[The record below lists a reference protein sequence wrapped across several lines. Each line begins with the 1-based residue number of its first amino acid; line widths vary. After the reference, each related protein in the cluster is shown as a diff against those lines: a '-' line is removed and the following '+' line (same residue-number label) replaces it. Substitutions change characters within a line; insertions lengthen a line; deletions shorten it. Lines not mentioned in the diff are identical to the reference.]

1 MFVFENC
8 IFTCI
13 TDIWYGSYAGKIDVF
28 FWELQFCQ
36 VKHQKTDKN
45 ESRGPPGRSK
55 RLKKKQ
61 KIDQTPP
68 GELGFGALTPFLSK
82 KSVQRV
88 KLPSPEDPKI
98 NENEV
103 EKAVFLSHGPGNLFP
118 NDFGW
123 FGEAR
128 TLEFHAPMQVK
139 HHIFKNRR
147 FELRERFCMIFDH
160 FWRQIWVQNTSKID
174 LEKWWKNSLE
184 QVTSFFDPWKG
195 QRSYERVKTN

>member
-1 MFVFENC
+1 MFVLGNC

-36 VKHQKTDKN
+36 VKLQKTDKN

-68 GELGFGALTPFLSK
+68 GELGSGGGTPFLSK
-82 KSVQRV
+82 KTFQRTRMA
-88 KLPSPEDPKI
+88 SPEDPKI
-98 NENEV
+98 NKNEV
-103 EKAVFLSHGPGNLFP
+103 EKAVFLSDGPCNLFS
-118 NDFGW
+118 DDLES
-123 FGEAR
+123 FGEAWA
-128 TLEFHAPMQVK
+128 LEFHAPMQVK

-147 FELRERFCMIFDH
+147 FELQERFRIIFNH
-160 FWRQIWVQNTSKID
+160 FGRQIWGQKSSKID

-184 QVTSFFDPWKG
+184 QETSFFDPWK
-195 QRSYERVKTN
+195 VKSGSG

>member
-1 MFVFENC
+1 MFVLGNC

-36 VKHQKTDKN
+36 VKHQKTNKN
-45 ESRGPPGRSK
+45 ESRGPPGRSQ

-68 GELGFGALTPFLSK
+68 GELGSGGGTSFLSK
-82 KSVQRV
+82 KSIRRV
-88 KLPSPEDPKI
+88 KLASPENPKI
-98 NENEV
+98 VKNEI
-103 EKAVFLSHGPGNLFP
+103 EKAVFISDGPCNLFSH
-118 NDFGW
+118 DLEW
-123 FGEAR
+123 FRGAW
-128 TLEFHAPMQVK
+128 TLEFHAPMQAK

-147 FELRERFCMIFDH
+147 FELQERFCMIFDH
-160 FWRQIWVQNTSKID
+160 LWRQIWVQNSSKID

-184 QVTSFFDPWKG
+184 QETSFFDPWK
-195 QRSYERVKTN
+195 VKSGSG